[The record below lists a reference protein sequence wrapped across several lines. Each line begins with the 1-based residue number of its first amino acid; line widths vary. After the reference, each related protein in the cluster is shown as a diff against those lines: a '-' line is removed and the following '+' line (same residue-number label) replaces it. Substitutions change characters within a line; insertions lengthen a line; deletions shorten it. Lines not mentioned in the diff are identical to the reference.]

1 VHQLRDSLSQVEGGA
16 GVSTVCEDMDRAGRP
31 LRRCEE
37 IAIVG
42 IGSPHGDDQIGW
54 AVVENLRH
62 QLPTSITTHTA
73 HGGLDLLACLDGQD
87 TMIVVDAAAPSG
99 SPGRVWI
106 FEWPCDALAECRP
119 LSTHGPGLAEAL
131 RLADVLGHLPRQVR
145 IYAIEAETIEPGA
158 PLSRFAARSV
168 DAVANAILDELMRIP
183 DAQGAIGGPSH
194 A

>member
-1 VHQLRDSLSQVEGGA
+1 
-16 GVSTVCEDMDRAGRP
+16 MDRAVRR

-54 AVVENLRH
+54 AVVENMRPR
-62 QLPTSITTHTA
+62 LPTGITTHFVR
-73 HGGLDLLACLDGQD
+73 GGLDLLACLNGQD
-87 TMIVVDAAAPSG
+87 TMIVVDAAAPSCD
-99 SPGRVWI
+99 PGRISV

-131 RLADVLGHLPRQVR
+131 RLADVLGQLPRQVR

-158 PLSRFAARSV
+158 PLSHFAVRSV
-168 DAVANAILDELMRIP
+168 DAVANAILDELMRIS
-183 DAQGAIGGPSH
+183 DAQDAIGGLSH